1 MARELRLLVRAGRC
15 RRAPAPGLPL
25 RDPLPDV
32 GIHERLPGGDRDLLH
47 PRRVLPVRVGHGGR
61 ARRLAG
67 GRVEARC
74 PSPGHIASRR
84 PEERL
89 VMRTSRASAFLRGVT
104 IAAVAL
110 LLAGCGTD
118 PFAPVP
124 LNSGPPVLVVGD
136 DGTVTYRQASSL
148 EPEDD
153 DDQGD
158 ERSLTVEKE
167 IDGVKGG
174 WLECG
179 RFLLAIPS
187 GAFDS
192 TGTVTM
198 SMPDSTA
205 MVVEL
210 EIAPKRLNQFRVPVL
225 LSLKTTGADV

>member
-1 MARELRLLVRAGRC
+1 
-15 RRAPAPGLPL
+15 
-25 RDPLPDV
+25 
-32 GIHERLPGGDRDLLH
+32 
-47 PRRVLPVRVGHGGR
+47 
-61 ARRLAG
+61 
-67 GRVEARC
+67 
-74 PSPGHIASRR
+74 
-84 PEERL
+84 
-89 VMRTSRASAFLRGVT
+89 MRTSRASAFLRGVT

-225 LSLKTTGADV
+225 LSLKTTGADVQPDSLAIYWYDPLDRGWVGMATERDLSSTKDCLLNLSSGSGSGPVDSNDSGVATHLTHFSRYSAGKAGW